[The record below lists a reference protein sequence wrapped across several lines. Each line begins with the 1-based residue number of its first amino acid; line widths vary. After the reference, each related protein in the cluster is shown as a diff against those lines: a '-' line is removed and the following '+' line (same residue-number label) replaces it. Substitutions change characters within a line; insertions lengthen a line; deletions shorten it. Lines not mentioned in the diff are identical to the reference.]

1 MKHEEPKEQK
11 RECILAAAQKLFAG
25 HRFDTVKLDDV
36 AAAAGVGKG
45 TLYLYFKNKEDLF
58 LQMAIAGVDD
68 MAARIRQVSE
78 LDIPFHERFFLLG
91 RQIAEFVKSR
101 SLMFRLMDQK
111 FSSPVR
117 SEFLAHHR
125 NLMQAAREFL
135 QKGIDEGALRADVSA
150 VELHCFLIGPLL
162 FRAKLTEYNRQEID
176 PDALLTLFWAAASSE
191 PHR

>member
-25 HRFDTVKLDDV
+25 HRFDTVKLDEI

-78 LDIPFHERFFLLG
+78 IDTPFRERFFLLG
-91 RQIAEFVKSR
+91 RQMAEFVKSR

-111 FSSPVR
+111 FSGPVR
-117 SEFLAHHR
+117 NEFLAHHR
-125 NLMQAAREFL
+125 NLMLAARGFL
-135 QKGIDEGALRADVSA
+135 QKGIDEGALRSDVSA

-162 FRAKLTEYNRQEID
+162 FRAKLTEYNGEVVD
-176 PDALLTLFWAAASSE
+176 VDALLNLFWAAASAE
-191 PHR
+191 NNR